1 MTGVSRRQRH
11 GQRLVNDT
19 DTLKTFRSHAPTCD
33 LHIEASDAVPLRIA
47 PEPLARVSNRR
58 TDRGDPVDA
67 KGGTTLLTGIRPRV
81 FDAAGI
87 VQNGVVEIEE
97 NRFGNDDD
105 CTMKSMKVL
114 SVSVGQPREVADDD
128 RLVRTS
134 IFKSPVTGRIP
145 IRNNNLAGDRQSD
158 LSVHGG
164 RAKAVYAYPHEH
176 YAFWRDQ
183 LPGVD
188 LQPAH
193 FGENLTIEG
202 LLEEDVHLG
211 DRLKIGSAELV
222 VTQPRLPCY
231 KLGIRFGRADM
242 VKRFLASRRTGFY
255 LAVAVEGELG
265 AGDTIEILERHPSA
279 ISMPELLRMYLR
291 EGVAPGRVRE
301 AIAIPALSDAWRR
314 DLQKS

>member
-1 MTGVSRRQRH
+1 M
-11 GQRLVNDT
+11 
-19 DTLKTFRSHAPTCD
+19 
-33 LHIEASDAVPLRIA
+33 PLRVA

-58 TDRGDPVDA
+58 PKPCDPVGA
-67 KGGTTLLTGIRPRV
+67 KRGTALVAGVSPRV

-105 CTMKSMKVL
+105 CTMKIMKVL
-114 SVSVGQPREVADDD
+114 TVSVGQPREVMADD

-134 IFKSPVTGRIP
+134 IFKSPVSGRIP
-145 IRNNNLAGDRQSD
+145 IRHNNLAGDAQSD

-164 RAKAVYAYPHEH
+164 RAKAIYAYPHEH
-176 YAFWRDQ
+176 YAFWRGQ
-183 LPGVD
+183 LPDVD
-188 LQPAH
+188 LQPAN

-202 LLEEDVHLG
+202 LLEDDVHIG

-231 KLGIRFGRADM
+231 KLGIRFGRPDM

-255 LAVAVEGELG
+255 LAVTVEGDVG
-265 AGDTIEILERHPSA
+265 TGDTIELIERHPAA
-279 ISMPELLRMYLR
+279 ISIPELLRMYLK
-291 EGVAPGRVRE
+291 EGVSSDRVRM
-301 AIAIPALSDAWRR
+301 AIAIPALSDSWRAE
-314 DLQKS
+314 LQKQSAHDFSKRFDAKP